1 MRVSGGCLYFI
12 GILTASLRG
21 SPIASLIFLKI
32 LGIETS
38 TTNLGVITQGDV
50 MLQLPGEID
59 KELEAKKIIIKLM
72 LLRVRGGIDI
82 DSTSITNI
90 NPASPVRGMQVALNQ
105 PRTARTSQFVDLVW
119 MTLDLAK

>member
-1 MRVSGGCLYFI
+1 
-12 GILTASLRG
+12 
-21 SPIASLIFLKI
+21 
-32 LGIETS
+32 
-38 TTNLGVITQGDV
+38 

-72 LLRVRGGIDI
+72 LLGVCGGIDI

-90 NPASPVRGMQVALNQ
+90 NPASLVRGMQVVLNQ
-105 PRTARTSQFVDLVW
+105 PRTAQTSQFVDLVW